1 MKKNFILSF
10 VLTSIIFFN
19 SAFTN
24 TKFSPGDE
32 LPNGPAGIS
41 SLYNNKIVFVMT
53 TPVQAYTVIDEAKPD
68 DKVFVM
74 TPQIT
79 NTIDEMLKK
88 ESKGKMEKFDGVIVY
103 GQYKQMEF
111 IKFNNGFGSAAIN
124 GDCYPYIYNTKK
136 TGTKYVYFASIPN
149 KPYDVLETFEKS
161 ALGQSGIGVANNAG
175 DPYKVRINSFC
186 EKAVNIAKDK
196 GFEFDAIIVK
206 QSGDLG
212 SDANDFGKDIQ
223 IIKFK

>member
-1 MKKNFILSF
+1 MKKNLALHLTLLALIIICTSF
-10 VLTSIIFFN
+10 SSNHFM
-19 SAFTN
+19 
-24 TKFSPGDE
+24 PGDE
-32 LPNGPAGIS
+32 LPNGPAGITS
-41 SLYNNKIVFVMT
+41 VYNNKIVFVMT

-74 TPQIT
+74 TAQIT
-79 NTIDEMLKK
+79 YTIDEMIKK

-111 IKFNNGFGSAAIN
+111 IKFNNGFGSAAVN
-124 GDCYPYIYNTKK
+124 GDSYPYIYNTKK

-149 KPYDVLETFEKS
+149 KPYDVLESFEKS
-161 ALGQSGIGVANNAG
+161 ALGQTGIGVANNAG

-196 GFEFDAIIVK
+196 SFEFDAIIVK